1 MRKLIE
7 KLIPTYENIYRVGA
21 MVTKDPVLKMMMYRA
36 AERCSILGPKYKD
49 DTIYGHVLNDEDRQ
63 ILRDR
68 WAKHGD
74 TKLAAIWRHL
84 YSPSH
89 GTYNAYT
96 NVGLYIEVQHKY
108 EYFHKG
114 NYYEFHKVLKPR
126 IVYYEHGS
134 RYAGKTVVSYT
145 LLKKYLKTL
154 VTSQVPCTLQL
165 PLTNYAKKYF
175 VAPGC
180 KVVPRCTLACLVDDI
195 KLIDRRLAIGQ
206 DKIIS
211 FGD

>member
-21 MVTKDPVLKMMMYRA
+21 MVTKDPVLKMTMYRA

-49 DTIYGHVLNDEDRQ
+49 DAIYGHVLNDEDKQ

-68 WAKHGD
+68 WVKHGD

-84 YSPSH
+84 YN
-89 GTYNAYT
+89 TYSSSYDT
-96 NVGLYIEVQHKY
+96 YKSGVYIEVQHRC
-108 EYFHKG
+108 EYFKG
-114 NYYEFHKVLKPR
+114 HFYRILKPR
-126 IVYYEHGS
+126 IMYWGKGS
-134 RYAGKTVVSYT
+134 RYEGKTVVSYT
-145 LLKKYLKTL
+145 LLKKHLKTL
-154 VTSQVPCTLQL
+154 LTSQVTCTQLQL
-165 PLTNYAKKYF
+165 PLTSYAKKYF
-175 VAPGC
+175 VSNGC
-180 KVVPRCTLACLVDDI
+180 MVVPRCTLACLVDDI
-195 KLIDRRLAIGQ
+195 KIIDRRLEIGK